1 MFESLSRS
9 WKFATTSYKVIWN
22 NKRLL
27 VFPLL
32 STLAAVLVIASFAV
46 PLWATGQLDRW
57 MEAAEGEQDPAQQAG
72 LIVTL
77 FLFYFCNYFVIV
89 FFNSALIASTM
100 QVLNNED
107 PTIEHGLAVAGR
119 RLPQIFGWALVSAF
133 VGVALRLIENSN
145 KRAGQFVA
153 SILGMAWTAMTFF
166 VVPAIVLEGVGP
178 VEAFKRSLGTLKRT
192 WGTALV
198 GNFSLGFL
206 GFLLMIPVYL
216 LGGVLI
222 VLGISSGAI
231 PVMVLCI
238 AAGVALFVLGAA
250 TTSAAGTV
258 FTALLYSYA
267 TGRTV
272 PADVDVSEFNR
283 AFVAKE

>member
-9 WKFATTSYKVIWN
+9 WRFATTSYKVIWN

-27 VFPLL
+27 IFPVL
-32 STLAAVLVIASFAV
+32 STLAAVVVIASFAGL
-46 PLWATGQLDRW
+46 LWSTGQLQQW
-57 MEAAEGEQDPAQQAG
+57 MKAAEGEQGPAQQVDLYVA
-72 LIVTL
+72 L

-100 QVLNNED
+100 QALSDED
-107 PTIEHGLAVAGR
+107 PTVEHGLAIAGK

-145 KRAGQFVA
+145 KRAGELA
-153 SILGMAWTAMTFF
+153 AAILGTAWTAMTYF
-166 VVPAIVLEGVGP
+166 VVPVIVLEGVGP
-178 VEAFKRSLGTLKRT
+178 VAAVKRSLGTLKST

-198 GNFSLGFL
+198 GNFSLGLL

-222 VLGISSGAI
+222 ALGVASGAM
-231 PVMVLCI
+231 PVMILCI

-272 PADVDVSEFNR
+272 PANVDVSEFDR
-283 AFVAKE
+283 AFVARQ

>member
-100 QVLNNED
+100 QALNNED

-222 VLGISSGAI
+222 VLGISSGTI